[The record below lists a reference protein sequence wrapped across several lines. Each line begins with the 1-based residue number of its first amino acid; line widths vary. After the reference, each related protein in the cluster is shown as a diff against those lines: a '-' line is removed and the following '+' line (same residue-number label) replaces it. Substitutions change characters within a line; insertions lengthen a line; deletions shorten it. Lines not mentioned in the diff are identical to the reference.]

1 VVTEEKCCLCQKQ
14 NPLKKSHII
23 PEFFYKTL
31 YDKQKFDVLSTS
43 PEQPNRRFPQG
54 IYEKL
59 LCGDCET
66 HLSKY
71 ESYARKLLIGGINID
86 SVMDGDFLSL
96 SDIDYTAFR
105 LFQLSLIWRAG
116 ISNHPF
122 FSNVSLGNHEDKIRE
137 LILSHNPGLSWQYGC
152 FMIGLLAEDSLLTDL
167 IIQPERFRHQG
178 NIVYR
183 FVFGGFVWIYFVSNR
198 TPPIQAQRL
207 FLSPAG
213 NMPILM
219 KYIENVKGFKNLAI
233 KLFQTGKL

>member
-1 VVTEEKCCLCQKQ
+1 MVTEEKCRLCQKHNLLQ
-14 NPLKKSHII
+14 KSHII

-31 YDKQKFDVLSTS
+31 YDKQKYDVLSTS

-86 SVMDGDFLSL
+86 SMRDGDFLFL
-96 SDIDYTAFR
+96 SEIDYTAFR

-116 ISNHPF
+116 ISTHSF

-137 LILSHNPGLSWQYGC
+137 LILSNNPGLTWQYGC
-152 FMIGLLAEDSLLTDL
+152 FMIGLLADDVLLTDL
-167 IIQPERFRHQG
+167 IIQPERLKHQG
-178 NIVYR
+178 DTVYR

-198 TPPIQAQRL
+198 TPPIQALRA
-207 FLSPAG
+207 FLNPAG
-213 NMPILM
+213 NIPILM
-219 KYIENVKGFKNLAI
+219 KNIENLKDFETLAV
-233 KLFQTGKL
+233 KLFQTSKL